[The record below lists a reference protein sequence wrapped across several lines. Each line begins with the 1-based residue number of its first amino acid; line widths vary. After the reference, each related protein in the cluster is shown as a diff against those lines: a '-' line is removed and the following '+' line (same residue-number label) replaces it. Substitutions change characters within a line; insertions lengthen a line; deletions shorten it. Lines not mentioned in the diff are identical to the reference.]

1 MVRRKLAG
9 SLRCSA
15 ERLRYSWLTMTGT
28 EGVGRSGALVD
39 MFYVVCVPIGRR
51 QREHRRL
58 RATKIVCS
66 DRAFT
71 HVRYSP
77 PRANRR
83 RESALPRYDI
93 RSRRERGD
101 RADTFRADS
110 NHHSHPIHSPL
121 TAHSHP
127 TRHRT
132 ANAQY
137 SRWNPHQR
145 LRARGR
151 TLKEGQPQGTT
162 SRASAATEAS
172 TSAALKRTNAPSQA
186 AGCSRSHVA
195 AFSLPSLVQS
205 SIAALATIE

>member
-1 MVRRKLAG
+1 MF
-9 SLRCSA
+9 
-15 ERLRYSWLTMTGT
+15 
-28 EGVGRSGALVD
+28 RSVADSGNT
-39 MFYVVCVPIGRR
+39 
-51 QREHRRL
+51 QHRRL

-83 RESALPRYDI
+83 RESALPGNNI
-93 RSRRERGD
+93 RSPEIARRRTERGD
-101 RADTFRADS
+101 RAVALSTLFRHSDFRADS
-110 NHHSHPIHSPL
+110 NHHSQ
-121 TAHSHP
+121 P

-137 SRWNPHQR
+137 SRWNPQR

-151 TLKEGQPQGTT
+151 TLRGATTRVPRAELAQP
-162 SRASAATEAS
+162 
-172 TSAALKRTNAPSQA
+172 LKRQPAQHSNVPRTNAPSQA

-195 AFSLPSLVQS
+195 AFSV
-205 SIAALATIE
+205 AVG

>member
-1 MVRRKLAG
+1 MGL
-9 SLRCSA
+9 SSICST
-15 ERLRYSWLTMTGT
+15 L
-28 EGVGRSGALVD
+28 
-39 MFYVVCVPIGRR
+39 FVPIGRR

-83 RESALPRYDI
+83 RESALPGNNI
-93 RSRRERGD
+93 RSPEIARRRTERGD
-101 RADTFRADS
+101 RAEHIVSSFRF
-110 NHHSHPIHSPL
+110 PCGFKSPF
-121 TAHSHP
+121 TAHPPPHSKRAIQP
-127 TRHRT
+127 MEPSEAQSERT
-132 ANAQY
+132 
-137 SRWNPHQR
+137 HTK
-145 LRARGR
+145 RGNH
-151 TLKEGQPQGTT
+151 KGPT

-195 AFSLPSLVQS
+195 APSVAVGQS
-205 SIAALATIE
+205 SIAALATLEK